1 MGKLYDMSSANMILG
16 YIFNDTSYLSSS
28 KYKLNKEDFYN
39 ENTKNGYQFHRILF
53 STALNLSLNGAK
65 TIDEVAVTEY
75 VEKYRVQ
82 YNILCDNDYQDFIE
96 NVKSIA
102 KNDDFQIYYERFK
115 KCILLA
121 EYKEKGFDI
130 NHFFNLDGD
139 EVEERGKLENYTIE
153 DIVNYYEGLQ
163 SDIKTRYLGDDEDTQ
178 RKKAGYKG
186 KEILH
191 SFKEN
196 PTMGLSFESKYLTT
210 LWGGF
215 EKKQLYIRSGDTSS
229 GKSRSCIG
237 DMACVSVS
245 EIYDSEKG
253 KWIKNLN
260 GANKSLYI
268 GCEMELDREV
278 DPLLWAYIAD
288 VPSSKITKGKTTPE
302 EDKRIERAI
311 DILYDSN
318 EVFLTDMPSFNIKK
332 LEEEIGN
339 HKSKHN
345 IDFVIFDYMLLNSAL
360 VKEFVQN
367 RSSSIGARG
376 DEILLELSKSLKDL
390 AKKYDVGILT
400 ATQVNA
406 DIKDYRNR
414 DYQVLRGGKSIAD
427 KATGGSIS
435 MPIAQQE
442 LKLVEGY
449 LPRKGFNKLKPN
461 FVETVYKSRFSEYPK
476 ECRIFSYYDLGTMRK
491 KEMFVTDKDFKPINI
506 EKTIV
511 NRIDK

>member
-1 MGKLYDMSSANMILG
+1 MTELFD
-16 YIFNDTSYLSSS
+16 LSSCNFMIGYLFNNTDLYFDS
-28 KYKLNKEDFYN
+28 KYQLCKEDFKDQYR
-39 ENTKNGYQFHRILF
+39 GSAFLRILYA
-53 STALNLSLNGAK
+53 TGYNLSLQGAK
-65 TIDEVAVTEY
+65 EINAVSVGEF
-75 VEKYRVQ
+75 VKNYREQ
-82 YNILCDNDYQDFIE
+82 MAILEDNDYMSFIDTIKE
-96 NVKSIA
+96 LSNAEDVSVYYNKIKKMSLLSKYHNELGWNI
-102 KNDDFQIYYERFK
+102 KKFYDIDKDD
-115 KCILLA
+115 A
-121 EYKEKGFDI
+121 EQRA
-130 NHFFNLDGD
+130 NLD
-139 EVEERGKLENYTIE
+139 KFSIE
-153 DIVNYYEGLQ
+153 DIVGYYEGKQ
-163 SDIKTRYLGDDEDTQ
+163 AEIKVKYLGDDEDTQ

-186 KEILH
+186 KEILQ

-196 PTMGLSFESKYLTT
+196 PTIGLSFESKYLTT

-245 EIYDSEKG
+245 EIYDSEQE
-253 KWIKNLN
+253 KWVKNLN

-302 EDKRIERAI
+302 EDKRIKRAI

-318 EVFLTDMPSFNIKK
+318 EMFLTDMPSFNIKK
-332 LEEEIGN
+332 LEEEIST
-339 HKSKHN
+339 HKGKYG
-345 IDFVIFDYMLLNSAL
+345 IDYVIFDYMLLNSAL

-414 DYQVLRGGKSIAD
+414 DYQVLRGGKAVAD

-435 MPIAQQE
+435 MPITQQE
-442 LKLVEGY
+442 LKLIEGY

-476 ECRIFSYYDLGTMRK
+476 ECKIFSYYDLGTMRK

-511 NRIDK
+511 NRIN

>member
-1 MGKLYDMSSANMILG
+1 MAELYDQSSCMFMLG
-16 YIFNDTSYLSSS
+16 YLFNDTDLYFNE
-28 KYKLNKEDFYN
+28 KYKLCKEDFKDEYRGN
-39 ENTKNGYQFHRILF
+39 NFYRILY
-53 STALNLSLNGAK
+53 STGWNLAIKGAK
-65 TIDEVAVTEY
+65 EINAISVGEFVKNYKAQMVVLEDNNYIEFINEIKQLSNALDVSVYHERIRKMSLLSKYHNELGWNIKKFYDID
-75 VEKYRVQ
+75 K
-82 YNILCDNDYQDFIE
+82 
-96 NVKSIA
+96 
-102 KNDDFQIYYERFK
+102 
-115 KCILLA
+115 
-121 EYKEKGFDI
+121 
-130 NHFFNLDGD
+130 D
-139 EVEERGKLENYTIE
+139 EVEERGKLEKFSIE
-153 DIVNYYEGLQ
+153 DIVKYYEGLQ
-163 SDIKTRYLGDDEDTQ
+163 TEIKVNFLSDDEDTQ

-186 KEILH
+186 KEILQ

-215 EKKQLYIRSGDTSS
+215 EKKQLYMRSGDTSS

-237 DMACVSVS
+237 DMACISVS
-245 EIYDSEKG
+245 EIYDSDKKE
-253 KWIKNLN
+253 WVKNLN
-260 GANKSLYI
+260 GSNKSLYI

-288 VPSSKITKGKTTPE
+288 VSSSKITKGRTTPE
-302 EDKRIERAI
+302 EDKRVQRAI

-318 EVFLTDMPSFNIKK
+318 EVFLTDMPLFNIKR
-332 LEEEIGN
+332 LEEEISTYKG
-339 HKSKHN
+339 KYG

-367 RSSSIGARG
+367 RSSSIGARS

-414 DYQVLRGGKSIAD
+414 DYQVLRGGKSMAD

-435 MPIAQQE
+435 MPITQQE

-449 LPRKGFNKLKPN
+449 LPRKGFNNIKPN

-511 NRIDK
+511 NRIK